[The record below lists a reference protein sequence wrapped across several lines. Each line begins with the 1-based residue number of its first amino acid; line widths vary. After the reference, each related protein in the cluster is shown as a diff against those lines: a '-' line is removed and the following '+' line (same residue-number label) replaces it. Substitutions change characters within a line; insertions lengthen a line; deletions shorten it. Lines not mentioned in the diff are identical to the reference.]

1 VGNPEGEPTD
11 GSRKASRPSL
21 RSALRYSLLDGCAY
35 SLMAGGAE
43 SYLTAFA
50 VALGVPAGLV
60 GLRGSVPQRVGSA
73 AQLGTPHGVR
83 FVRGLKRWVVLLA
96 LAQAAILALHAFLPR
111 IPAPRFGA
119 FLVLLSCY
127 WTVNLAIGPAWNHWM
142 GLLVP
147 ASRRAAY
154 FARRNRVLHVFVLAG
169 LAASGFFLQHAAA
182 AGWAVAGFIVI
193 VLAGAL
199 MRVISA
205 GFLALQAGPR
215 DATLERAT
223 TFTSFLAGLTRGPG
237 RVLHF
242 FWFMTFAVSI
252 SAPYL
257 VPYMLD
263 DLRLSYTTFM
273 VINGTAFLA
282 KSLAIGPWGYL
293 ARKIGPRRAFFLA
306 AVLII
311 PAPAVWAFTSSPSWL
326 IALQIFA
333 GAGWAGYELCQ
344 FLLFYDL
351 FPKQRLSDVF
361 SYYTLVNG
369 IAAVAGTVV
378 GGMLLAHG
386 VGFADPFHGLFVAS
400 TAVRLL
406 PLVGFLALGR
416 LGLGQV
422 RRGLVVLRV
431 VALNPA
437 RGDFTWPTWLRLR
450 PPRSA
455 RRRGLQEGE
464 KAPRERASP
473 PSSGPRDRA
482 PRP

>member
-1 VGNPEGEPTD
+1 MGNPEGGEATD
-11 GSRKASRPSL
+11 GSRKAGRPSL

-50 VALGVPAGLV
+50 VTLGVPAPQV
-60 GLRGSVPQRVGSA
+60 GLLGSVPQLVGSA

-96 LAQAAILALHAFLPR
+96 LAQAAILALHALLPA
-111 IPAPRFGA
+111 IPAPRFAA

-169 LAASGFFLQHAAA
+169 LAASGFFLQHAAG
-182 AGWAVAGFIVI
+182 AGRAVQGFIAI
-193 VLAGAL
+193 VLAGGL
-199 MRVISA
+199 LRVISA

-223 TFTSFLAGLTRGPG
+223 TFVSFFRGVARGPG
-237 RVLHF
+237 RVPHY

-257 VPYMLD
+257 VPYMLE
-263 DLRLSYTTFM
+263 DLGLSYTTFM
-273 VINGTAFLA
+273 QINGTAFLA
-282 KSLAIGPWGYL
+282 KSLAIGPWGHL
-293 ARKIGPRRAFFLA
+293 ARRIRPRRAFFLA
-306 AVLII
+306 AILII
-311 PAPAVWAFTSSPSWL
+311 PAPVCWAFTRSPGWL
-326 IALQIFA
+326 IALQIFS

-344 FLLFYDL
+344 FLLFYDI

-369 IAAVAGTVV
+369 VAAVAGTVL
-378 GGMLLAHG
+378 GGVLLAQG
-386 VGFADPFHGLFVAS
+386 VGLADPYHGLFFAS

-437 RGDFTWPTWLRLR
+437 RGDFTWPYWLRFR
-450 PPRSA
+450 PRRPRSQ
-455 RRRGLQEGE
+455 RGRE
-464 KAPRERASP
+464 KPPRERASP
-473 PSSGPRDRA
+473 PSSEPRNPA
-482 PRP
+482 ARP